1 MKNFYKIFLTPVFY
15 RVCLVGLIYFSPL
28 QNLHATQSAQSA
40 MSGNGTSVAN
50 VADAKDVAAQDR
62 EIKSPSFTSPLEN
75 EHIILSI
82 KQYITPS
89 SDDKK
94 NAGEGTSLVTDFQF
108 SLKKNLHINATEVT
122 DPAFIPTRANLTGE
136 GITNLWIQP
145 SSAEEKAY
153 FGQTLS
159 VYEEGP
165 HNITIYSS
173 FSKNGV
179 VQNFTFNYQPCT
191 DKICYPPKTLSFTQ
205 TLKKEDLPI
214 ANKNFS
220 TPSAEINSSKK
231 WPLLL
236 AFFLAFLGGII
247 LNFMPCVFPILSLK
261 IFSLVKVLQSENSS
275 SVRKTSLYYFL
286 GVLFFFL
293 ILASLVALPNEETVW
308 GFQFQYSSY
317 LVTMAI
323 ICWALGL
330 EIGET
335 TTFSSY
341 FARLFQPMT
350 KWFSQKENPLKHF
363 LSGGFFVLMS
373 TPCIAPFL
381 GTAILY
387 AFGRSL
393 VEIYYVFFGISLGFS
408 LPFILISLGFSSKR
422 LQSIMPTSGAWMKK
436 LKVWLS
442 LPMFVTSLW
451 LFSLLL
457 SNSNGLDIS
466 NGTALTQ
473 DAAWLA
479 FIKTSNFAA
488 PVLVLLLLATLI
500 LPAVYRWKKKSSS
513 ASSSFSPLPPA
524 AFFVL
529 LGISMIIFLI
539 STLEKE
545 NKAILA
551 WENLDAKSIGQLNG
565 REGIVYVHVT
575 ADWCITCRINEFK
588 VLEKQE
594 TKALLERYNVTLL
607 RGDLTSK
614 NEVVDSYM
622 QQLGFVGIPLDI
634 IYPKEGNRKP
644 IVLPTFFSKQQ
655 LEQAI
660 IQAQ

>member
-1 MKNFYKIFLTPVFY
+1 
-15 RVCLVGLIYFSPL
+15 
-28 QNLHATQSAQSA
+28 
-40 MSGNGTSVAN
+40 
-50 VADAKDVAAQDR
+50 
-62 EIKSPSFTSPLEN
+62 
-75 EHIILSI
+75 
-82 KQYITPS
+82 
-89 SDDKK
+89 
-94 NAGEGTSLVTDFQF
+94 
-108 SLKKNLHINATEVT
+108 
-122 DPAFIPTRANLTGE
+122 
-136 GITNLWIQP
+136 
-145 SSAEEKAY
+145 
-153 FGQTLS
+153 
-159 VYEEGP
+159 
-165 HNITIYSS
+165 
-173 FSKNGV
+173 
-179 VQNFTFNYQPCT
+179 
-191 DKICYPPKTLSFTQ
+191 
-205 TLKKEDLPI
+205 
-214 ANKNFS
+214 
-220 TPSAEINSSKK
+220 
-231 WPLLL
+231 
-236 AFFLAFLGGII
+236 
-247 LNFMPCVFPILSLK
+247 
-261 IFSLVKVLQSENSS
+261 
-275 SVRKTSLYYFL
+275 
-286 GVLFFFL
+286 
-293 ILASLVALPNEETVW
+293 
-308 GFQFQYSSY
+308 
-317 LVTMAI
+317 
-323 ICWALGL
+323 
-330 EIGET
+330 
-335 TTFSSY
+335 
-341 FARLFQPMT
+341 
-350 KWFSQKENPLKHF
+350 
-363 LSGGFFVLMS
+363 
-373 TPCIAPFL
+373 
-381 GTAILY
+381 
-387 AFGRSL
+387 
-393 VEIYYVFFGISLGFS
+393 
-408 LPFILISLGFSSKR
+408 
-422 LQSIMPTSGAWMKK
+422 MKK

-466 NGTALTQ
+466 NGTAPTQ
-473 DAAWLA
+473 DVPWLA

-594 TKALLERYNVTLL
+594 TKALLERYNVTIL

-634 IYPKEGNRKP
+634 IYPKEDNRKP